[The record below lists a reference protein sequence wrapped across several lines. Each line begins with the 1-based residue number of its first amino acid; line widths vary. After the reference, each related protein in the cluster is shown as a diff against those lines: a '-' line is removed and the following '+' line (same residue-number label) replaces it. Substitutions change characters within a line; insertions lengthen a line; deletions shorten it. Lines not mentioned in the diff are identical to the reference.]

1 MDNLINFIK
10 MQALGND
17 FIVIDT
23 QNSSIIP
30 NREQI
35 QTLSNRHYG
44 IGFDQ
49 MLVIRPQASHY
60 SYQIFNA
67 DGSEVSQCGNGARCA
82 AVYIQRYLAAHKKKL
97 ILKTNTTTLK
107 LEILEDDL
115 VSLHLPPPLF
125 EPKQIPFLGKEQH
138 PYPLSVDGQIISFYT
153 LSVGNP
159 HAVIFLSSQE
169 ELFNMDISKLGKT
182 LEHHQLFPERCNVNF
197 AYIKNAEEIILR
209 VWERGC
215 GETLA
220 CGSGALATACV
231 ARKFYH
237 LDSHIK
243 VILKGGTLK
252 VNWPDLEGPVEQI
265 GPALEVFKGSVLLKS
280 TQKTP
285 KGKI

>member
-30 NREQI
+30 SPEQI
-35 QTLSNRHYG
+35 QALSHRHFG

-49 MLVIRPQASHY
+49 MLVVNPSQSHDY
-60 SYQIFNA
+60 DYNYQIFNA
-67 DGSEVSQCGNGARCA
+67 DGSEVGQCGNGARCA
-82 AVYIQRYLAAHKKKL
+82 ALYIHRYLAPNKKNL
-97 ILKTNTTTLK
+97 ILKTKTTTLK
-107 LEILEDDL
+107 LEILDDNL
-115 VSLHLPPPLF
+115 VSLHLPPPVF
-125 EPKQIPFLGKEQH
+125 VPEQIPFLGKEQH
-138 PYPLSVDGQIISFYT
+138 PYSLSVDGKIIKFYT

-159 HAVIFLSSQE
+159 HAVVFLDSQE

-197 AYIKNAEEIILR
+197 AYIINAEEIILR

-231 ARKFYH
+231 AKKFYGAAT
-237 LDSHIK
+237 HIK

-252 VNWPDLEGPVEQI
+252 INWPDLEGPVEQI
-265 GPALEVFKGSVLLKS
+265 GPALEVFKGSVLLK
-280 TQKTP
+280 
-285 KGKI
+285 